1 MVKLDPK
8 LLRKAWV
15 HSHEEDTSGKKVFR
29 PASHPLPPSRG
40 RVGYEF
46 KPNGKL
52 IRSGPGASDQ
62 PQKSQGTWTLD
73 PGGRLTVTVGG
84 GDQVFDVV
92 GLEPDRLVMK
102 A

>member
-8 LLRKAWV
+8 LLQKAWV
-15 HSHEEDTSGKKVFR
+15 HAHEEDTSGKKVFR

-62 PQKSQGTWTLD
+62 PQKTEGTWTLS
-73 PGGRLTVTVGG
+73 PGGRLTMSVAG
-84 GDQVFDVV
+84 GDQAFDVV
-92 GLEPDRLVMK
+92 GLDAERLIVK